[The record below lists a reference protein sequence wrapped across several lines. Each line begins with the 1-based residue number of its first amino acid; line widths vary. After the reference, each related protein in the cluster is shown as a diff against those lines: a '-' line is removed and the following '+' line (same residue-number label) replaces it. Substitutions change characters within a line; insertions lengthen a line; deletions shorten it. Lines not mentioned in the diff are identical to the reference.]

1 MRHPLGY
8 HQRAVTLMPVA
19 RLPAAT
25 GFVCTALVC
34 EGETSNV
41 FIRPFLLVLAA
52 AAFVVPASPAAAQ
65 TPASNVPERR
75 WSFDFGMGWDLNLS
89 GNINSG
95 GIGVLQEQ
103 AVVILPNR
111 YEDVYGVGLH
121 LRFGGGYKL
130 DNLSEIRAV
139 VTYQSLASDLTFLGD
154 IGIANLYAAY
164 DNYRSLTLDVGYRRY
179 VPNTIEGIRVYAE
192 GTAGLGFISELD
204 VQLAAPA
211 TNVVFDATDF
221 YDATAAFALGANAG
235 VLFTVAPQMDINA
248 QIGLRYM
255 TGLAE
260 VDDLAGT
267 GLETI
272 NDGSRRWTLP
282 IVIGVSFRF

>member
-1 MRHPLGY
+1 VFKRHL
-8 HQRAVTLMPVA
+8 
-19 RLPAAT
+19 
-25 GFVCTALVC
+25 
-34 EGETSNV
+34 
-41 FIRPFLLVLAA
+41 LLVLTAA
-52 AAFVVPASPAAAQ
+52 ALVLSVMPAAAQ

-75 WSFDFGMGWDLNLS
+75 WSFDFGLGWDTNLS

-95 GIGVLQEQ
+95 GIGVLQDQ
-103 AVVILPNR
+103 AVVILPNS
-111 YEDVYGVGLH
+111 YGDVYGPGLH

-130 DNLSEIRAV
+130 DNLSEVRAII
-139 VTYQSLASDLTFLGD
+139 TYQSLSSDLTFLGD
-154 IGIANLYAAY
+154 IGIANLYASY

-179 VPNTIEGIRVYAE
+179 VPNTVEGVRVYAE
-192 GTAGLGFISELD
+192 GTVGLGFISELD
-204 VQLAAPA
+204 AQLAAPA
-211 TNVVFDATDF
+211 TNIIFDATDF

-235 VLFTVAPQMDINA
+235 VLFTVATQMDIYG

-260 VDDLAGT
+260 VDDLVGT

>member
-1 MRHPLGY
+1 M
-8 HQRAVTLMPVA
+8 
-19 RLPAAT
+19 T
-25 GFVCTALVC
+25 GTW
-34 EGETSNV
+34 
-41 FIRPFLLVLAA
+41 LAA

-179 VPNTIEGIRVYAE
+179 VPNTIEGP
-192 GTAGLGFISELD
+192 GAGRSGGPSPLLLYGGARAYDSGPAGFRGAVSRCG
-204 VQLAAPA
+204 AAG
-211 TNVVFDATDF
+211 N
-221 YDATAAFALGANAG
+221 G
-235 VLFTVAPQMDINA
+235 
-248 QIGLRYM
+248 
-255 TGLAE
+255 E
-260 VDDLAGT
+260 VRTSA
-267 GLETI
+267 
-272 NDGSRRWTLP
+272 
-282 IVIGVSFRF
+282 